1 MYANKDIIAKD
12 ELGNVWK
19 FNNLSC
25 TSGSESLSYANFKDI
40 KWSGTELTL
49 SQNGETRI
57 FYFDTQADAAY
68 MAEIIKSVSQNPE
81 KYNRANSL
89 DSGDDY
95 LENADIRGLL
105 IETVKHQRHIDK
117 NLKTVTTI
125 LYILI
130 TIVIVSLVIRI
141 LVVFGSLY
149 NISALYNSYNDTQI
163 NNILE
168 NKGTQDKNQNN
179 NSYENEDTQLD
190 EDSIWDNDDD

>member
-12 ELGNVWK
+12 ELGNIWK

-25 TSGSESLSYANFKDI
+25 TSGSENLSYANFKDI

-95 LENADIRGLL
+95 LENADIRNLL
-105 IETVKHQRHIDK
+105 VETVIHQRNIDK
-117 NLKTVTTI
+117 KLKTVTTI
-125 LYILI
+125 LYIWI
-130 TIVIVSLVIRI
+130 TIVIVSIVISLLVS
-141 LVVFGSLY
+141 FGSLY
-149 NISALYNSYNDTQI
+149 KISTSYDNYRDTQI

-168 NKGTQDKNQNN
+168 NKYTQDENQNN
-179 NSYENEDTQLD
+179 NPYENEDTQLD

>member
-12 ELGNVWK
+12 ELGNIWK

-25 TSGSESLSYANFKDI
+25 TSGSENLSYAKLKDI

-57 FYFDTQADAAY
+57 FYFDTQADAAHI
-68 MAEIIKSVSQNPE
+68 AEIIKSVSQNPE
-81 KYNRANSL
+81 KYNRAGNL

-95 LENADIRGLL
+95 LENADIRNLL
-105 IETVKHQRHIDK
+105 VETVIHQRHIDK

-125 LYILI
+125 LYIWI
-130 TIVIVSLVIRI
+130 TIVIVSLVISI
-141 LVVFGSLY
+141 FIFFGSLY
-149 NISALYNSYNDTQI
+149 NIKTLYNNYNDTQI

-168 NKGTQDKNQNN
+168 NKGTQDENQNN
-179 NSYENEDTQLD
+179 DPYENEDTQLD

>member
-95 LENADIRGLL
+95 LENADIRNLL
-105 IETVKHQRHIDK
+105 VETVIHQRNIDK
-117 NLKTVTTI
+117 KLKTVTTI
-125 LYILI
+125 LYIWI
-130 TIVIVSLVIRI
+130 TIVIVSIVISLLVS
-141 LVVFGSLY
+141 FGSLY
-149 NISALYNSYNDTQI
+149 KISTSYDNYRDTQI

-168 NKGTQDKNQNN
+168 NKYTQDENQNN
-179 NSYENEDTQLD
+179 NPYENEDTQLD